1 MSASPRELAKAQRR
15 ERYLEAAATLIAE
28 RGFSGVSIDLLGSAV
43 GVSGPA
49 LYRHFSSKEDI
60 LTQLLVGASER
71 LLAGY
76 EAIIAENL
84 GDEETL
90 HRLVHFHLDF
100 ATNERDV
107 ILAQERELGNLPE
120 EPRRQVRSLQR
131 RYVNGWVAIT
141 ERLMPEASRADL
153 TVRLHAV
160 FGLLNS
166 TPYSGSLASPTRV
179 RSILAEMAL
188 SSLFAAQAPAS
199 IGRCGGTPE

>member
-1 MSASPRELAKAQRR
+1 MSSSPREVAKAQRR
-15 ERYLEAAATLIAE
+15 ERYLEAAASLIAE

-76 EAIIAENL
+76 ETIIAEGL
-84 GDEETL
+84 SDEETL
-90 HRLVHFHLDF
+90 RKLVRFHLDF

-107 ILAQERELGNLPE
+107 ILAQERELVNLPE
-120 EPRRQVRSLQR
+120 EPRRRVRSLQR
-131 RYVNGWVAIT
+131 RYVNGWVQIT
-141 ERLMPEASRADL
+141 ERLMPDASRADL

-166 TPYSGSLASPTRV
+166 TPYSGSLASPSRV
-179 RSILAEMAL
+179 RDILADLAL
-188 SSLFAAQAPAS
+188 SALFTADSA
-199 IGRCGGTPE
+199 

>member
-1 MSASPRELAKAQRR
+1 MASSPREAAKAERR
-15 ERYLEAAATLIAE
+15 ERYLEAAAALIAE

-76 EAIIAENL
+76 EAIIAEKL

-90 HRLVHFHLDF
+90 RRLVRFHLDF

-107 ILAQERELGNLPE
+107 ILAQERELVNLPE
-120 EPRRQVRSLQR
+120 EPRRRVRSLQR
-131 RYVNGWVAIT
+131 RYVNGWVQIT
-141 ERLMPEASRADL
+141 ERVMPDASRADL

-166 TPYSGSLASPTRV
+166 TPYSGSLASPSRV
-179 RSILAEMAL
+179 RDILADLAL
-188 SSLFAAQAPAS
+188 SALFTADSP
-199 IGRCGGTPE
+199 

>member
-1 MSASPRELAKAQRR
+1 MSSSPREVAKAQRR
-15 ERYLEAAATLIAE
+15 ERYLEAAASLIAE

-76 EAIIAENL
+76 ETIIAEGL
-84 GDEETL
+84 SDEETL
-90 HRLVHFHLDF
+90 RRLVRFHLDF

-107 ILAQERELGNLPE
+107 ILAQERELVNLPE
-120 EPRRQVRSLQR
+120 EPRRRVRSLQR
-131 RYVNGWVAIT
+131 RYVNGWVQIT
-141 ERLMPEASRADL
+141 ERLMPDASRADL

-166 TPYSGSLASPTRV
+166 TPYSGSLASPSRV
-179 RSILAEMAL
+179 RDILADLAISAL
-188 SSLFAAQAPAS
+188 FTTDSV
-199 IGRCGGTPE
+199 

>member
-1 MSASPRELAKAQRR
+1 MSASPRERAKAQRR
-15 ERYLEAAATLIAE
+15 VRYLEAAAALIAE
-28 RGFSGVSIDLLGSAV
+28 RGFSGVSIDLLGAAV

-76 EAIIAENL
+76 EVIIAEEL
-84 GDEETL
+84 SDEETL
-90 HRLVHFHLDF
+90 RKLVHFHLDF

-131 RYVNGWVAIT
+131 RYVSGWVAIAG
-141 ERLMPEASRADL
+141 RLMPEVSRADL

-179 RSILAEMAL
+179 RAILAEMAL
-188 SSLFAAQAPAS
+188 SSLFGAEDAA
-199 IGRCGGTPE
+199 TN

>member
-1 MSASPRELAKAQRR
+1 MSSSPREVAKAQRR
-15 ERYLEAAATLIAE
+15 ERYLEAAASLIAE
-28 RGFSGVSIDLLGSAV
+28 RGFSGVSIDLLGAAV

-76 EAIIAENL
+76 EAIIAEEL
-84 GDEETL
+84 SDEETL
-90 HRLVHFHLDF
+90 RRLVRFHLDF

-107 ILAQERELGNLPE
+107 ILAQERELVNLPE
-120 EPRRQVRSLQR
+120 EPRRRVRSLQR
-131 RYVNGWVAIT
+131 RYVNGWVQIT
-141 ERLMPEASRADL
+141 ERLMPDASRADV

-166 TPYSGSLASPTRV
+166 TPYSGSLASPSRV
-179 RSILAEMAL
+179 RDILADLAL
-188 SSLFAAQAPAS
+188 SALFTADSA
-199 IGRCGGTPE
+199 

>member
-1 MSASPRELAKAQRR
+1 MSSSPREVAKAQRR
-15 ERYLEAAATLIAE
+15 ERYLEAAASLIAE

-76 EAIIAENL
+76 ETIIAEGL
-84 GDEETL
+84 SDEETL
-90 HRLVHFHLDF
+90 RRLVRFHLDF

-107 ILAQERELGNLPE
+107 ILAQERELVNLPE
-120 EPRRQVRSLQR
+120 EPRRRVRSLQR
-131 RYVNGWVAIT
+131 RYVNGWVQIT
-141 ERLMPEASRADL
+141 ERLMPDASRADL

-166 TPYSGSLASPTRV
+166 TPYSGSLASPSRV
-179 RSILAEMAL
+179 RDILADLAL
-188 SSLFAAQAPAS
+188 SALFTTDS
-199 IGRCGGTPE
+199 V

>member
-1 MSASPRELAKAQRR
+1 MSSSPREVAKAQRR
-15 ERYLEAAATLIAE
+15 ERYLEAAASLIAE

-76 EAIIAENL
+76 EAIIAEGL
-84 GDEETL
+84 SDEETL
-90 HRLVHFHLDF
+90 RRLVRFHLDF

-107 ILAQERELGNLPE
+107 ILAQERELVNLPE
-120 EPRRQVRSLQR
+120 EPRRRVRSLQR
-131 RYVNGWVAIT
+131 RYVNGWVQIT
-141 ERLMPEASRADL
+141 ERLMPDASRADL

-166 TPYSGSLASPTRV
+166 TPYSGSLASPSRV
-179 RSILAEMAL
+179 RDILADLAL
-188 SSLFAAQAPAS
+188 SALFTADSA
-199 IGRCGGTPE
+199 

>member
-1 MSASPRELAKAQRR
+1 MSSSPRELAKAQRR
-15 ERYLEAAATLIAE
+15 ERYLEAAASLIAE

-76 EAIIAENL
+76 ESIISEGL
-84 GDEETL
+84 SDEETL
-90 HRLVHFHLDF
+90 RRLVRFHLDF

-107 ILAQERELGNLPE
+107 ILAQERELVNLPE
-120 EPRRQVRSLQR
+120 EPRRRVRSVQR
-131 RYVNGWVAIT
+131 RYVNGWVQIT
-141 ERLMPEASRADL
+141 ERLMPDASRADL

-166 TPYSGSLASPTRV
+166 TPYSGSLASPSRV
-179 RSILAEMAL
+179 RDILADLAL
-188 SSLFAAQAPAS
+188 SALFTTDSA
-199 IGRCGGTPE
+199 

>member
-1 MSASPRELAKAQRR
+1 MSSSPREVAKAQRR
-15 ERYLEAAATLIAE
+15 ERYLEAAASLIAE
-28 RGFSGVSIDLLGSAV
+28 RGYSGVSIDLLGAAV

-76 EAIIAENL
+76 EAIIAEEL
-84 GDEETL
+84 SDEETL
-90 HRLVHFHLDF
+90 RRLVRFHLDF

-107 ILAQERELGNLPE
+107 ILAQERELVNLPE
-120 EPRRQVRSLQR
+120 EPRRRVRSLQR
-131 RYVNGWVAIT
+131 RYVNGWVQIT
-141 ERLMPEASRADL
+141 ERLMPDASRADL

-166 TPYSGSLASPTRV
+166 TPYSGSLASPSRV
-179 RSILAEMAL
+179 RDILADLAL
-188 SSLFAAQAPAS
+188 SALFTADSA
-199 IGRCGGTPE
+199 

>member
-1 MSASPRELAKAQRR
+1 MSSSPREVAKAQRR
-15 ERYLEAAATLIAE
+15 ERYLEAAASLIAE

-76 EAIIAENL
+76 ETIIAEGL
-84 GDEETL
+84 SDEETL
-90 HRLVHFHLDF
+90 RKLVRFHLDF

-107 ILAQERELGNLPE
+107 ILAQERELVNLPE
-120 EPRRQVRSLQR
+120 EPRRRVRSLQR
-131 RYVNGWVAIT
+131 RYVNGWVQIT
-141 ERLMPEASRADL
+141 ERLMPDASRADL

-166 TPYSGSLASPTRV
+166 TPYSGSLASPSRV
-179 RSILAEMAL
+179 RDILADLAL
-188 SSLFAAQAPAS
+188 SALFTTDSA
-199 IGRCGGTPE
+199 

>member
-1 MSASPRELAKAQRR
+1 MSSSPREVAKAQRR
-15 ERYLEAAATLIAE
+15 ERYLEAAASLIAE

-76 EAIIAENL
+76 EAIIAEGL
-84 GDEETL
+84 SDEETL
-90 HRLVHFHLDF
+90 RRLVHFHLDF

-107 ILAQERELGNLPE
+107 ILAQERELVNLPE
-120 EPRRQVRSLQR
+120 EPRRRVRSLQR
-131 RYVNGWVAIT
+131 RYVNGWVQIT
-141 ERLMPEASRADL
+141 ERLMPDASRADL

-166 TPYSGSLASPTRV
+166 TPYSGSLASPSRV
-179 RSILAEMAL
+179 RDILADLAL
-188 SSLFAAQAPAS
+188 SALFTTDSA
-199 IGRCGGTPE
+199 